1 MFFLMD
7 AIINI
12 PKILTRLADHW
23 LVTFPIHSIPTHLS
37 FWKQPWFLY
46 SVRPSSYTGT
56 LTASGK
62 NQKSFVHST
71 DLSILSC
78 SKKKRF
84 EYRELVKRKNL
95 SILSSSHL
103 VKEIIFTL
111 SQSWYSLV
119 GKIVYF
125 VLENWNIKERIL
137 FERGS

>member
-1 MFFLMD
+1 MFVLKIAVIPRMFFLMD

-78 SKKKRF
+78 SKKK
-84 EYRELVKRKNL
+84 KDL
-95 SILSSSHL
+95 SI
-103 VKEIIFTL
+103 V
-111 SQSWYSLV
+111 SW
-119 GKIVYF
+119 
-125 VLENWNIKERIL
+125 
-137 FERGS
+137 